1 MPFIDP
7 AWMFGTRVM
16 SWAKIL
22 PNVFS
27 SSCKP
32 WAHTKTK
39 LSTFLNLET
48 IPIDTTKELKQVAN
62 LSPAWSAQAL
72 FCSLVMLIDRGPSK
86 LYNFSKLL
94 FAESDWIDPS
104 RTKLILYKFSGP
116 ACTTESTASSFDVLW
131 CICLN
136 DVFFWAIIAI
146 KVPFLKFLQLEN
158 TIFQKKNFYFVNFL
172 NFNEIFCTHFVDH
185 GSKTHLTC
193 SNLI

>member
-1 MPFIDP
+1 LKLLPFIDP

-22 PNVFS
+22 SNVFS

-72 FCSLVMLIDRGPSK
+72 FCSLVMLIDRGPPSCITSRNCY
-86 LYNFSKLL
+86 LQNRIELTHQEQSSYSTNFLVQPARLSPLL
-94 FAESDWIDPS
+94 QALMF
-104 RTKLILYKFSGP
+104 
-116 ACTTESTASSFDVLW
+116 FDV
-131 CICLN
+131 
-136 DVFFWAIIAI
+136 
-146 KVPFLKFLQLEN
+146 
-158 TIFQKKNFYFVNFL
+158 FV
-172 NFNEIFCTHFVDH
+172 
-185 GSKTHLTC
+185 
-193 SNLI
+193 